1 MDKNRMLKRKVLYVQ
16 VRFLS
21 PLNVSSGEREWT
33 DSDVLRD
40 ADGRAFVTGSSLAGS
55 MRAYL
60 KKEKNEPCLMG
71 YAGRDRNGGD
81 TGKMSAL
88 FISDLTFDE
97 EPLSGIRDG
106 VALNAQKTAVSES
119 KYDMEILE
127 AGGKAHFFLELTVRE
142 QDDEQEMEQEIGK
155 IFCGIN
161 QGEICLGR
169 KKTRGFGK
177 FKVLSVAERIYTKDN
192 YLEYA
197 DAYKTETWK
206 DSENQL
212 EAWIQR
218 SDWKP
223 SMVHVEVPL
232 RLKGGI
238 SIRQYAAK
246 KGEPDYMHLTRREK
260 RLVEAKDKRQEKK
273 TEIIEIPVLSGSSL
287 TGAIRHRMEQI
298 IGELKAAGAK
308 LPRNSTEIIRITFG
322 YVDGDRACASN
333 VIVHDTDING
343 AKPLTMVRTGVSRF
357 ESAVK
362 TGALYTE
369 KTYVDGTLN
378 VRIDVRKGK
387 HPQDEKWILGMM
399 LLVLKDLQNGLLAVG
414 GQTAIGRGIFSKNGD
429 ILIDGQT
436 GMEDQLIAETLK
448 NMSVNGGEEA

>member
-1 MDKNRMLKRKVLYVQ
+1 MDKNRILKRKVLYVQ
-16 VRFLS
+16 VRFRS
-21 PLNVSSGEREWT
+21 PLNVSSGESEWT

-40 ADGRAFVTGSSLAGS
+40 AKGEAFVTGSSLAGA

-71 YAGRDRNGGD
+71 FAGRDRNGVD

-97 EPLSGIRDG
+97 QTVAGVRDG
-106 VALNAQKTAVSES
+106 VALNEQKTAVSES

-127 AGGKAHFFLELTVRE
+127 AGSKAHFFLELTVRE

-161 QGEICLGR
+161 QGEICLGS

-177 FKVLSVAERIYTKDN
+177 FQVLSVAEKTYTKDN
-192 YLEYA
+192 YTEYA
-197 DAYKTETWK
+197 YAYKMETWENSK
-206 DSENQL
+206 DQL
-212 EAWIQR
+212 EAWVQR
-218 SDWKP
+218 ADWKP

-232 RLKGGI
+232 RMKGGI

-246 KGEPDYMHLTRREK
+246 KGEPDYMHLTDHG
-260 RLVEAKDKRQEKK
+260 VPV
-273 TEIIEIPVLSGSSL
+273 IPGSSL
-287 TGAIRHRMEQI
+287 TGAIRHRMEVI
-298 IGELKAAGAK
+298 LGELKEAGVD
-308 LPRNSTEIIRITFG
+308 LPRNSKNIIRTTFG
-322 YVDGDRACASN
+322 YVDGDQACASN
-333 VIVHDTDING
+333 VIVHETEIED

-362 TGALYTE
+362 AGALYKE

-378 VRIDVRKGK
+378 IRIDVRKGNN
-387 HPQDEKWILGMM
+387 PQDEKWILGMM
-399 LLVLKDLQNGLLAVG
+399 LLALKDLQNGLLAVG
-414 GQTAIGRGIFSKNGD
+414 GQTAIGRGIFTANGP
-429 ILIDGQT
+429 ITIDGQQ
-436 GMEDQLIAETLK
+436 GMEDQLIAEVLK
-448 NMSVNGGEEA
+448 NMSANGGGQA